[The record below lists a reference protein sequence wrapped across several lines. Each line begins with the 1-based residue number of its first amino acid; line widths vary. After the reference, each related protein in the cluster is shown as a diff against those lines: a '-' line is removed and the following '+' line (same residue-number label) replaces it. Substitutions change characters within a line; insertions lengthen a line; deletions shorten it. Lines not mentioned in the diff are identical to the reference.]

1 MNVTW
6 TRGGSS
12 IVDPEEIQTNKSR
25 GLIVHVRTEPDR
37 TLVTTLVVER
47 LDAQR
52 DSGNWTC
59 RVTTSHGE
67 VTERSVRVVVLSG
80 SASGSSSQYCPLSV
94 TESNRGRYLWP
105 RTLAGVEQELECTV
119 ADVKQLRSAVVRAK
133 RLCDVGGRWSEPNV
147 SQCGYTSQTT
157 RRLEELS
164 FVSLKHSHAVCC
176 MKCFLTFHSSLHCAL
191 VLRLACVRMCAFH
204 LPLFDQYS
212 IDRFEKT
219 CAHV

>member
-1 MNVTW
+1 MIRSVAEYPLELPVFELTPSTSQVAFEGDKLPLECRVTEPPAGILMNVTW

-12 IVDPEEIQTNKSR
+12 VTDPEEIQTDKSR

-59 RVTTSHGE
+59 RVTTSHGG

-80 SASGSSSQYCPLSV
+80 SASSSSQYCPLSV
-94 TESNRGRYLWP
+94 TESNRGRYLWS

-119 ADVKQLRSAVVRAK
+119 TDVKPPRSAVARAK

-147 SQCGYTSQTT
+147 SQCGYTSDTT
-157 RRLEELS
+157 RLLEELS
-164 FVSLKHSHAVCC
+164 FVS
-176 MKCFLTFHSSLHCAL
+176 F
-191 VLRLACVRMCAFH
+191 
-204 LPLFDQYS
+204 
-212 IDRFEKT
+212 
-219 CAHV
+219 